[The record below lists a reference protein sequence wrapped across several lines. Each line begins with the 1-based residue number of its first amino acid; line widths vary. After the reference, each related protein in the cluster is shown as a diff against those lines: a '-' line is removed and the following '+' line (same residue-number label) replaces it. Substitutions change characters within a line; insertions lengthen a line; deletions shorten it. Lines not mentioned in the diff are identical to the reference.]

1 MASQLRL
8 PVAAAVAAAVVASM
22 ETGTAALQV
31 SLAMESE
38 QKSHLVLLGL
48 AHKLDLAA
56 YVEKECPYPLVSL
69 SPGELVM
76 ATVPL
81 LAVAAPGSVA
91 AAAAVVAATAAT
103 VAVAAV
109 AAVATA

>member
-1 MASQLRL
+1 
-8 PVAAAVAAAVVASM
+8 M
-22 ETGTAALQV
+22 ETVPKALLV
-31 SLAMESE
+31 SLAMESWHK
-38 QKSHLVLLGL
+38 QSHLVLLGL

-91 AAAAVVAATAAT
+91 AAAAVVVAAATAATAAT